1 MMQSSIDVAE
11 QNVTQIPYRIRY
23 FMYFGNKETLIML
36 LNALEFELT
45 EGYVPPAS
53 NLRLNLYMTLKPVE
67 YDEASKLPTAYEYAF
82 DIQEALNGRKVN
94 LKKPCSPQI
103 ETSGWHFTHFVK
115 LAKAY
120 SYYGYP

>member
-1 MMQSSIDVAE
+1 
-11 QNVTQIPYRIRY
+11 
-23 FMYFGNKETLIML
+23 MYFGNEEILIML

-67 YDEASKLPTAYEYAF
+67 NDEASKLPSAYEYAF
-82 DIQEALNGRKVN
+82 EFNVTLNGRIAN
-94 LKKPCSPQI
+94 LNRPSSSQN
-103 ETSGWHFTHFVK
+103 ETSGCHFTDFVK

-120 SYYGYP
+120 SYYGCPKVKEYVSTCGASEVPIPEETF